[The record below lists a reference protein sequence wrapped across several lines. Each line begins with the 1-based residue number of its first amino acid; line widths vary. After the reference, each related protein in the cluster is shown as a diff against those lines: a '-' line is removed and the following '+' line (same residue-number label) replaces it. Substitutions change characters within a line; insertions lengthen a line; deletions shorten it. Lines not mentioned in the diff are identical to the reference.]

1 MNFFNRNI
9 VRKNLAVNAR
19 FTYAARD
26 ELSVLRPKVEYDYSF
41 VSGALQKKENL
52 RARLCVKDAEYL
64 KTSDYRLAV
73 AQRAKQV
80 VGKESILALMNGH
93 PATSHGT
100 RWRLISKAL
109 CWFLLGLYGLAIQST
124 PRYPAP
130 DLIALS
136 QPLTVKWRY
145 QSDQISNL
153 TPASDK
159 TTVFLPLADGTL
171 VALNAADG
179 KLIWKAEAGGEFS
192 AAPATDDRIVYAATK
207 YSEPEQGHVHGAL
220 RALSKTTG
228 VTLWM
233 RTLPAPLEGGLAAGE
248 KAIFAGSADGRVYA
262 FDKRTG
268 LTLWINQYSEGFS
281 SEPSLAGQIVYLG
294 SDAGSLL
301 ALDQATGQLAWQY
314 RTHGAIHG
322 PIAVTN
328 GIVYFG
334 SGDGYVYAFNLVRSK
349 LLWRRRTGAAVQAVA
364 TVDNGLLAASLDN
377 FVYFLSLKR
386 GALVWRRQLPGRI
399 SARPVTASD
408 GALFT
413 PLSTD
418 SAIVLSLR
426 DGKPA
431 NTLSLGEENSSSA
444 APIAIENMVLIT
456 TSHGLLA
463 FAAPQQNPAP

>member
-1 MNFFNRNI
+1 
-9 VRKNLAVNAR
+9 
-19 FTYAARD
+19 
-26 ELSVLRPKVEYDYSF
+26 
-41 VSGALQKKENL
+41 
-52 RARLCVKDAEYL
+52 
-64 KTSDYRLAV
+64 
-73 AQRAKQV
+73 
-80 VGKESILALMNGH
+80 MNGH
-93 PATSHGT
+93 PATSQRT
-100 RWRLISKAL
+100 RWRLISKAC
-109 CWFLLGLYGLAIQST
+109 CWFLLGLYGSAIQST
-124 PRYPAP
+124 PRYRVP

-136 QPLTVKWRY
+136 QPLTIKWRY

-171 VALNAADG
+171 VAVNAADG
-179 KLIWKAEAGGEFS
+179 KLIWKADGGGEFS

-207 YSEPEQGHVHGAL
+207 YSESQQGHVRGAL

-233 RTLPAPLEGGLAAGE
+233 RTLPSPLGGSLAAGE
-248 KAIFAGSADGRVYA
+248 KAVFAGSADGRVYA

-268 LTLWINQYSEGFS
+268 LTLWINQYIEGFS
-281 SEPSLAGQIVYLG
+281 SEPSLAGQFIYLG
-294 SDAGSLL
+294 GEGGSLV

-322 PIAVTN
+322 PIAVSN
-328 GIVYFG
+328 GVVYFG
-334 SGDGYVYAFNLVRSK
+334 SADGYAYAFNETRSE
-349 LLWRRRTGAAVQAVA
+349 LLWRRRTGASVQAVA
-364 TVDNGLLAASLDN
+364 VVDQGLLAASLDN
-377 FVYFLSLKR
+377 FVYFLSLKK

-431 NTLSLGEENSSSA
+431 NTLPLGEENSSSA
-444 APIAIENMVLIT
+444 APIAINNMVLIT
-456 TSHGLLA
+456 TSHGLIA
-463 FAAPQQNPAP
+463 FAAPQQNPVP